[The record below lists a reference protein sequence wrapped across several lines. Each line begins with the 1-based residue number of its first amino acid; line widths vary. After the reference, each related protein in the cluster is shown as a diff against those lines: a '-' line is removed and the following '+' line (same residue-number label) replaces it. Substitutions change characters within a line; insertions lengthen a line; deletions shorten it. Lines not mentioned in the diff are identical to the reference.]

1 MYKDKD
7 RQREANRERVR
18 RYRAKQKGVTDKA
31 LQDDFEEEF
40 VEIPVSPHVVP
51 HPKAVSVIP
60 KRGKDIKTFEDLP
73 PDVQDTINRLRG
85 SNEAEHKRRTA
96 AAIKYQHIFPNSY
109 DSVSDGEFTRLLAKA
124 CPGHIRV
131 SKPGD
136 LDYEPECETT
146 RAYIQSKGVAL

>member
-7 RQREANRERVR
+7 RQREANREAMR
-18 RYRAKQKGVTDKA
+18 RSRGKGITNAGITGLVAPNTCDT
-31 LQDDFEEEF
+31 L
-40 VEIPVSPHVVP
+40 EIVDS
-51 HPKAVSVIP
+51 KT
-60 KRGKDIKTFEDLP
+60 KRGTDIKVFEDLP
-73 PDVQDTINRLRG
+73 PDVQDSINRLAG